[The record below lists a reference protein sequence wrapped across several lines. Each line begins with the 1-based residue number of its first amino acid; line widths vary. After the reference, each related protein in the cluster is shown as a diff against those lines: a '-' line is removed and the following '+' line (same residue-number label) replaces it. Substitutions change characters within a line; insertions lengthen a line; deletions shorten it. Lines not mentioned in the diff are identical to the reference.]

1 MTTTPQAP
9 AVQGEGNIEADRHY
23 REATQAFV
31 DAGKVQPAADAA
43 APESSEEAKALEA
56 AEQAGRAHARK

>member
-1 MTTTPQAP
+1 MTNRSPNP
-9 AVQGEGNIEADRHY
+9 AVQGEGDIEADRHY

-43 APESSEEAKALEA
+43 APASAEEAQALKD
-56 AEQAGRAHARK
+56 AEQAGLSKARN